1 MSQCIRLWIFTPLTP
16 LTRNRSGTR
25 RTRVAMLGSRTA
37 FIRFTAIA
45 LTVAG
50 MIGLGGP
57 ANATEPHLIEW
68 LDQLIDTQVKIST
81 QLLRLE
87 TSRDAVEL
95 GGVTLAQ
102 MCDPTASKSVYDAVD
117 LALSQLIADTPPF
130 RMSSQAVARLHALQS
145 IWFSVARRHR
155 STWSESE
162 NLPHIQPADRCL
174 RPSAV
179 AESRLALEREL
190 SALLKASIR

>member
-1 MSQCIRLWIFTPLTP
+1 MSNRFVTR
-16 LTRNRSGTR
+16 LTRFS
-25 RTRVAMLGSRTA
+25 MPSSRTA
-37 FIRFTAIA
+37 FTQFTAIA
-45 LTVAG
+45 LMGAC
-50 MIGLGGP
+50 MIGLAGS
-57 ANATEPHLIEW
+57 ANATEPRPVEW
-68 LDQLIDTQVKIST
+68 LDKLIDTQVKISA

-87 TSRDAVEL
+87 TSRDAIEL
-95 GGVTLAQ
+95 GGATPAE
-102 MCDPTASKSVYDAVD
+102 MCDPTASKAVYDAVD
-117 LALSQLIADTPPF
+117 LSLSQLIAGIPKS
-130 RMSSQAVARLHALQS
+130 RMGSQDVTRLHSVQS
-145 IWFSVARRHR
+145 IWASVARRHR